1 MAKWLRST
9 SNKAYT
15 VEGKTI
21 PPYSSAPLQ
30 VTETVYASIAGNKVI
45 ASLIKSGAIAV
56 LSKYEDDSSLANKD
70 AARLRALTTE
80 NAKLADRI
88 RELEASQ
95 PSEDTAKK
103 AEQFEALKAEAEQTI
118 AAKDAE
124 IEALKAQLAEAMT
137 KKSTKKSEAKT
148 EE

>member
-15 VEGKTI
+15 VAGKTI

-30 VTETVYASIAGNKVI
+30 VTEAVYESIVHTKVV
-45 ASLIKSGAIAV
+45 ASLIKNGGISV
-56 LSKYEDDSSLANKD
+56 LTKYEDHASSVGKD
-70 AARLRALTTE
+70 VAKLQALTTE

-88 RELEASQ
+88 RALEASQ
-95 PSEDTAKK
+95 PSADIVQK

-118 AAKDAE
+118 ASKDAKIAE
-124 IEALKAQLAEAMT
+124 LENKLAEASA
-137 KKSTKKSEAKT
+137 KKSTKSKA